1 MAVFIIILIICL
13 IFTAMSLYLSYYSMR
28 IKRQTFEEARR
39 WQAEH
44 YDISFYD
51 KLEKNDYSIVSYDGY
66 VLAVQLLINPEPT
79 DRYILISHG
88 YTDNHYGMLKYTK
101 MYLDFGF
108 NVILYD
114 LRGHGENVKTFCTY
128 TVRERKDLDLLI
140 KDCRKRYPDM
150 SVFGIHGESLGSATS
165 IAVLEYK
172 PDIDFV
178 VADCGFA
185 EIMNV
190 MKGGLRD
197 MHLPAWMIYPA
208 QLCTRLIY
216 GYKYTQMRPIDSLK
230 DNEIPILFFH
240 GEEDTIIRPV
250 NSELMQK
257 ETKGYSQIHIIPGAT
272 HAASV
277 LTAPEDYKR
286 YTGEFLRETGI
297 AV

>member
-1 MAVFIIILIICL
+1 MIIISIMLIICL
-13 IFTAMSLYLSYYSMR
+13 LFAALSIYLSYYSMR
-28 IKRQTFEEARR
+28 IRRQTFEEARK
-39 WQAEH
+39 WQEDH

-51 KLEKNDYSIVSYDGY
+51 ELEKKDYTIVSYDGY
-66 VLAVQLLINPEPT
+66 VLPVQLLVNPRPT

-88 YTDNHYGMLKYTK
+88 YTDNHYGMLKYTG
-101 MYLDFGF
+101 MYLELGF

-140 KDCRKRYPDM
+140 SDCRKRYPDM

-190 MKGGLRD
+190 MKGGLKD
-197 MHLPAWMIYPA
+197 MHLPEWMIYPA

-216 GYKYTQMRPIDSLK
+216 GYTYTRMRPIDSLK
-230 DNEIPILFFH
+230 DNDIPILFFH
-240 GEEDTIIRPV
+240 GEKDTFIRPF
-250 NSELMQK
+250 NSELMKK
-257 ETKGYSQIHIIPGAT
+257 ETKGYSELHIIPEAT

-277 LTAPEDYKR
+277 LTAPEDYRR
-286 YTGEFLRETGI
+286 YTEQFLERIGI
-297 AV
+297 EV

>member
-1 MAVFIIILIICL
+1 MIIIILMLIICL
-13 IFTAMSLYLSYYSMR
+13 VFAALSIYLSYYSMR
-28 IKRQTFEEARR
+28 IRRQTFEEARK
-39 WQAEH
+39 WQEDH

-51 KLEKNDYSIVSYDGY
+51 ELEKKDYTIVSYDGY
-66 VLAVQLLINPEPT
+66 VLPVQLLVNPRPT

-88 YTDNHYGMLKYTK
+88 YTDNHYGMLKYTG
-101 MYLDFGF
+101 MYLELGF

-114 LRGHGENVKTFCTY
+114 MRGHGENVKTFCTY

-140 KDCRKRYPDM
+140 SDCRKRYPDM

-185 EIMNV
+185 EITNV
-190 MKGGLRD
+190 MKGGLKD
-197 MHLPAWMIYPA
+197 MHLPEWMIYPA

-216 GYKYTQMRPIDSLK
+216 GYTYTRMRPIDSLK
-230 DNEIPILFFH
+230 DNDIPILFFH
-240 GEEDTIIRPV
+240 GEKDTFIRPF

-257 ETKGYSQIHIIPGAT
+257 ETKGYSELHIIPEAT

-277 LTAPEDYKR
+277 LTAPEDYRR
-286 YTGEFLRETGI
+286 YTEQFLERIGI
-297 AV
+297 KV

>member
-1 MAVFIIILIICL
+1 MIIISIMLIICL
-13 IFTAMSLYLSYYSMR
+13 LFAALSIYLSYYSMR
-28 IKRQTFEEARR
+28 IRRQTFEEARK
-39 WQAEH
+39 WQEDH

-51 KLEKNDYSIVSYDGY
+51 ELEKKDYTIVSYDGY
-66 VLAVQLLINPEPT
+66 VLPVQLLVNPRPT

-88 YTDNHYGMLKYTK
+88 YTDNHYGMLKYTG
-101 MYLDFGF
+101 MYLELGF

-140 KDCRKRYPDM
+140 SDCRKRYPDM

-190 MKGGLRD
+190 MKGGLKD
-197 MHLPAWMIYPA
+197 MHLPEWMIYPA

-216 GYKYTQMRPIDSLK
+216 GYTYTRMRPIDSLK
-230 DNEIPILFFH
+230 DNDIPILFFH
-240 GEEDTIIRPV
+240 GEKDTFIRPF

-257 ETKGYSQIHIIPGAT
+257 ETKGYSELHIIPEAT

-277 LTAPEDYKR
+277 LTAPEDYRR
-286 YTGEFLRETGI
+286 YTEQFLERIGI
-297 AV
+297 EV

>member
-1 MAVFIIILIICL
+1 MIIISIMLIICL
-13 IFTAMSLYLSYYSMR
+13 LFAALSIYLSYYSMR
-28 IKRQTFEEARR
+28 IRRQTFEEARK
-39 WQAEH
+39 WQEDH

-51 KLEKNDYSIVSYDGY
+51 ELEKKDYTIVSYDGY
-66 VLAVQLLINPEPT
+66 VLPVQLLVNPRPT

-88 YTDNHYGMLKYTK
+88 YTDNHYGMLKYTG
-101 MYLDFGF
+101 MYLELGF

-140 KDCRKRYPDM
+140 SDCRKRYPDM

-190 MKGGLRD
+190 MKGGLKD
-197 MHLPAWMIYPA
+197 MHLPEWMIYPA

-216 GYKYTQMRPIDSLK
+216 GYTYTRMRPIDSLK
-230 DNEIPILFFH
+230 DNDIPILFFH
-240 GEEDTIIRPV
+240 GEKDTFIRPF

-257 ETKGYSQIHIIPGAT
+257 ETKGYSELHIIPEAT

-277 LTAPEDYKR
+277 LTAPEDYRR
-286 YTGEFLRETGI
+286 YTEQFLERIGI
-297 AV
+297 KV

>member
-1 MAVFIIILIICL
+1 MIIISIMLIICL
-13 IFTAMSLYLSYYSMR
+13 LFAALSIYLSYYSMR
-28 IKRQTFEEARR
+28 IRRQTFEEARK
-39 WQAEH
+39 WQEDH

-51 KLEKNDYSIVSYDGY
+51 ELEKKDYTIVSYDGY
-66 VLAVQLLINPEPT
+66 VLPVQLLVNPRPT

-88 YTDNHYGMLKYTK
+88 YTDNHYGMLKYTG
-101 MYLDFGF
+101 MYLELGF

-140 KDCRKRYPDM
+140 SDCRKRYPDM

-190 MKGGLRD
+190 MKGGLKD
-197 MHLPAWMIYPA
+197 MHLPEWMIYPA

-216 GYKYTQMRPIDSLK
+216 GYTYTRMRPIDSLK
-230 DNEIPILFFH
+230 DNDIPILFFH
-240 GEEDTIIRPV
+240 GEKDTFIRPF
-250 NSELMQK
+250 NSELMKK
-257 ETKGYSQIHIIPGAT
+257 ETKGYSELHIIPEAT

-277 LTAPEDYKR
+277 LTAPEDYRR
-286 YTGEFLRETGI
+286 YTEQFLERIGI
-297 AV
+297 KV